1 MNKHVN
7 NSDYRAKCWAYFPLL
22 GLCLLLLSACSA
34 TQKVA
39 VNQSDVNC
47 VFLANDCAQL
57 TPGGKHQADLRY
69 VNPAAQWT
77 QYNKI
82 LLDPVTFW
90 AGDST
95 PISASDQQMLVNY
108 FFQQLKAKLGQKFAI
123 VNQPGPGVMKLDVAI
138 TDADTATPVLR
149 SISMIV
155 PQAHMLANLEN
166 LATGSFPFV
175 GAAQA
180 EAKVTDSVSGQILAM
195 AVDKRIGGGEFTTG
209 FQWQWGDAEDAVNAW
224 ADLAVNRLSAWTSG
238 KAPK

>member
-1 MNKHVN
+1 MNKRLH
-7 NSDYRAKCWAYFPLL
+7 NSEFRTKTWAGFPSL
-22 GLCLLLLSACSA
+22 GLCLLLLSACTT

-39 VNQSDVNC
+39 INQSDVNC
-47 VFLANDCAQL
+47 VFLANDCALL
-57 TPGGKHQADLRY
+57 TPGGEDQADLRY
-69 VNPAAQWT
+69 VNPAAQWN

-82 LLDPVTFW
+82 LIDPVTFW

-95 PISASDQQMLVNY
+95 PISAADQQMLVNY
-108 FFQQLKAKLGQKFAI
+108 FFQQLKTKLGQKFEI

-138 TDADTATPVLR
+138 IDAETATPVMR

-155 PQAHMLANLEN
+155 PQGHMLANLEY

-180 EAKVTDSVSGQILAM
+180 EAKITDSVSGQILAL
-195 AVDKRIGGGEFTTG
+195 AVDKRIGGGSFTTG

-224 ADLAVNRLSAWTSG
+224 ADLGVNRLSAWTSG
-238 KAPK
+238 KAPQ